1 MLKIIGKPRASIEQ
15 MQVYIKKV
23 NPQVSDSVIKMIP
36 LYITEG
42 AAEYVRGDIAFAQ
55 SCLETGNFT
64 FNGSAV
70 ALSQNNFCGMGV
82 TKTGM
87 KGNSFKTPA
96 EGIRAQ
102 IQHLQAYACTDRL
115 KQKCIDPRYT
125 YVNRGCAEYVEHLGI
140 HENPKGQGWAAGRN
154 YGQKIINILKGILS
168 IKTSEKESDT
178 MNITKMIS
186 KKNCYIGQNKPA
198 YIVIHETDN
207 WSKGADAKAHAT
219 AMKNGN
225 LAGTVHYYVDS
236 KSIYQTLDH
245 SDGAWAVG
253 DGKGKYGIT
262 NRNSINIEIC
272 VNPETDYYVAVD
284 KAEQLAAYLLKQ
296 YGWGT
301 DHLKRHYDASRKNCP
316 RRIQAEGRWPEF
328 VQKTAAY
335 MKGAS
340 TVNTKTNTTS
350 NTAKKTVS
358 LTGKMEVQLPVIQKG
373 SKGTAVSMLQ
383 AMLGVKV
390 DGDFGNDTDTSLK
403 AFQKNVKLTA
413 DGICG
418 KDTWTKVIEHVKTN
432 TK

>member
-1 MLKIIGKPRASIEQ
+1 MLKIIGKPQASIEQ

-140 HENPKGQGWAAGRN
+140 HENPKGQGWAADRN